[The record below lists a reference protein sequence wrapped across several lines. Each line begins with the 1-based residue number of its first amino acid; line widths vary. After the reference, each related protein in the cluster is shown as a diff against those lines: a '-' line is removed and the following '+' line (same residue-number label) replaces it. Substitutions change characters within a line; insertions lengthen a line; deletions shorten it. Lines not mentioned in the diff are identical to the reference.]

1 MRFAMEF
8 QARHLLMHQHRTL
21 RLFFGTATL
30 ASAAVWAT
38 ACGKETPADPIAPP
52 TPASVVGN
60 YNLLKIDSAPLPFV
74 ALTVSTY
81 SISITSGS
89 VELKSDGTYRAG
101 VGLRVDESGNIRNES
116 DSTSGTWTLVGD
128 SIKLVNSSGQ
138 AVRAGRVISS
148 IFHLRSADQMWELR
162 K

>member
-1 MRFAMEF
+1 MNPTDSRAQM
-8 QARHLLMHQHRTL
+8 RTL
-21 RLFFGTATL
+21 LSL
-30 ASAAVWAT
+30 ASFLLLF
-38 ACGKETPADPIAPP
+38 ACDKETPSDPIDSP
-52 TPASVVGN
+52 TPATVVGN

-101 VGLRVDESGNIRNES
+101 VGLRVDDSGNIRNES
-116 DSTSGTWTLVGD
+116 DSTNGTWTLVGD
-128 SIKLVNSSGQ
+128 SIRLANSSGQ
-138 AVRAGRVISS
+138 TVRAGRILSGT
-148 IFHLRSADQMWELR
+148 FHLRSADQVWELR